1 MILLLLEPVSLSQI
15 PWTTDQIHKHS
26 TSQPEP
32 ARQHNMIGL
41 PDPDACPVFQ
51 YYDRATGT
59 IQDVTY
65 ADGSQPRRIDNYILD
80 PADWQTEKHTHK
92 NKSSRSSPGTRP
104 PSGTGTRAAV
114 LAHGVDEDEPCRVCG
129 RKGQRCRGDSC
140 ARTFRRRMELVV
152 SSDKL
157 RIERTGAQG
166 VALGYGV
173 FAGSGIR
180 RGDIVGEYVGRLHPS
195 DGRGKPKGGYEYVF
209 ELDGIATVDARE
221 YGSVGPFVFLCHWE
235 KCFVEGRG
243 EMQREDQQLILGY

>member
-1 MILLLLEPVSLSQI
+1 
-15 PWTTDQIHKHS
+15 
-26 TSQPEP
+26 
-32 ARQHNMIGL
+32 MIGL
-41 PDPDACPVFQ
+41 PDPDSCPVFQ

-59 IQDVTY
+59 IQDVNY

-80 PADWQTEKHTHK
+80 PADWQLENRNTRK
-92 NKSSRSSPGTRP
+92 NKRSSSSPGTGH

-152 SSDKL
+152 SSCKL

-195 DGRGKPKGGYEYVF
+195 DGPGKPKGGYEYVF

-221 YGSVGPFVFLCHWE
+221 YGSVSPLVSLSYCYW
-235 KCFVEGRG
+235 
-243 EMQREDQQLILGY
+243 